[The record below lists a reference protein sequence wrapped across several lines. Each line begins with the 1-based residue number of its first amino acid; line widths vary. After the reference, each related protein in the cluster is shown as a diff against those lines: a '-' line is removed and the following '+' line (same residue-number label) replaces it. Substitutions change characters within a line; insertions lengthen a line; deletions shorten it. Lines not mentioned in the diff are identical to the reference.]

1 MEGENIEEIQ
11 ICNLLG
17 GVVYETQQCNDN
29 NVIPTDGLGAGNYF
43 VRVTM
48 TDGKVVMKK
57 IVVIKG

>member
-17 GVVYETQQCNDN
+17 GVVYETQQCNGN
-29 NVIPTDGLGAGNYF
+29 NVIPTDGMGAGNYF

-57 IVVIKG
+57 IIVL